1 MSSAVNM
8 RQAPPSLVQKGLKQ
22 IQELLNAVQGLDSVM
37 LCSSDGFELALA
49 SKKNLGNTGKIA
61 AVGSSILAMVSAFVS
76 EIQLQGCQTIT
87 LDADNGK
94 AVLSAVAHPQYP
106 MLIVALAGKD
116 VLLGQLLYSVKK
128 AAENIAAEHG
138 SV

>member
-1 MSSAVNM
+1 MSFTGNP
-8 RQAPPSLVQKGLKQ
+8 RQAPQDLVQKGQAQ
-22 IQELLNAVQGLDSVM
+22 IQQLLHAVPGLDFVM

-49 SKKNLGNTGKIA
+49 SKKNLSNPGKIA

-106 MLIVALAGKD
+106 MLIVALAPKD
-116 VLLGQLLYSVKK
+116 VLLGQLLYSIKK
-128 AAENIAAEHG
+128 TAGNIASMNDAA
-138 SV
+138 

>member
-1 MSSAVNM
+1 M
-8 RQAPPSLVQKGLKQ
+8 
-22 IQELLNAVQGLDSVM
+22 QGLDSVI

-128 AAENIAAEHG
+128 AAENIAAEHSG
-138 SV
+138 V